1 MTEPDQA
8 NQGNTAQEDERRFAI
23 HKIYTK
29 DISFETPNSPQI
41 FSGTQ
46 WSPDINLQLSN
57 KGVLLSPGIHE
68 VTLTLTITAKQDDK
82 TAYLVEVQQAGIFNI
97 EGLKEEEIP
106 AIVGSYCPTILFPYA
121 REVVSDLVIRGGFPQ
136 LVLNPVNFDALY
148 VQHVK
153 EMKHKQVG
161 EQATTH

>member
-1 MTEPDQA
+1 MSEEKQKEQA
-8 NQGNTAQEDERRFAI
+8 AEERRFTI

-41 FSGTQ
+41 FSGAQ

-57 KGVLLSPGIHE
+57 MGVKLAEGIHE
-68 VTLTLTITAKQDDK
+68 VTLTLTVTAKLEDK
-82 TAYLVEVQQAGIFNI
+82 TAYLVEVKQAGIFNI
-97 EGLKEEEIP
+97 EGLNEEEIP
-106 AIVGSYCPTILFPYA
+106 AVIGSYCPTILFPYA

-136 LVLNPVNFDALY
+136 LALNPVNFDALY

-153 EMKHKQVG
+153 EMKAKQSG
-161 EQATTH
+161 EPTTTH

>member
-1 MTEPDQA
+1 MTDSNQA
-8 NQGNTAQEDERRFAI
+8 KQAAADERRFAI

-57 KGVLLSPGIHE
+57 KGVVLSEGIHE

-97 EGLKEEEIP
+97 EGLNDEEIP
-106 AIVGSYCPTILFPYA
+106 AVVGSYCPNILFPFA

-153 EMKHKQVG
+153 EMKEKQAG
-161 EQATTH
+161 EQTTTH